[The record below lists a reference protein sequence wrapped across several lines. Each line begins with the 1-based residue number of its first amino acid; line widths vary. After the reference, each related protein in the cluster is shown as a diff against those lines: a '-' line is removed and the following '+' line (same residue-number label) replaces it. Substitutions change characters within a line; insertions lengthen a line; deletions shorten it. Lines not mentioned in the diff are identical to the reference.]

1 MNHTNMY
8 MNIKHSIRHSHR
20 TTWGMRAAIL
30 LIICQ
35 LSCFTVKAQTDSV
48 RVFTTERPLVYED
61 AWDLW
66 PYVFL
71 NENGEPDGYNID
83 LLKLIFK
90 ELDIPYIIKLKPTL
104 EAQADLKS
112 GKSDLMLRMDAD
124 FSRGNSSYGRS
135 IVQLFT
141 HSAVMPKDKMV
152 ELEAGKDLSR
162 YAIIVHEGSF
172 SHHLINNNGWA
183 KEIIAY
189 DDMKEAIQKVSS
201 SNDGIII
208 WNTMSLKWLM
218 RKFHTDNLT
227 IQAIDL
233 PYGEYK
239 FMSKNHTLLNQ
250 IDSVYSQLRAND
262 RLQPIQNKW
271 FYPDRKD
278 TGIPSW
284 VWQAATTMAIIAIA
298 ILLYYIVYR
307 FRERKMTK
315 VMRKSNDRLSLILKT
330 SHVTIWT
337 YNILTK
343 TFTWM
348 DEQGRAQHS
357 SSLEEFVYRYRP
369 EDVFRLQQ
377 IIDDITQQR
386 IKNANINIR
395 LFEESVGKKEHNYTL
410 SLSVLR
416 RNRNGSPMTI
426 LCTRSDITN
435 ELLRQMK
442 IKDTML
448 RYQAIFQ
455 TAMIDMIYYN
465 EYGYIVDM
473 NQKALKSLGITIE
486 QLRAK
491 QIHIDDV
498 LGIEKVDYEHMDNL
512 YVTQLYTS
520 PDDPRILNR
529 MLKRKKL
536 YYELQIVPIHDVNG
550 KLLGLF
556 GSGRDVTETAD
567 SYQTLEN
574 NVQELQQA
582 NNEISKYI
590 RNIDYV
596 LTVGGLRIVKYDL
609 ETHMLTIFSEANH
622 IQFTLTQSRIL
633 NFVDEHFKKKVE
645 RIINSMDNQTP
656 NAIHAEIKTTLH
668 GKDKQALHLQF
679 HFIPYQDSNGKVKD
693 YFGMCRDISELKH
706 IEEKLAQ
713 ETLRAQE
720 VEVVKNAFLHNMSFE
735 IRTPLNTVVG
745 FAELFQMDHSAEDEI
760 VFIKEIKEN
769 SAKLLKLINDI
780 LFLSRLDADMITMST
795 RTIDIAKGVEAKC
808 EMIWGKDKKPGVD
821 YIVKNPFRKLV
832 LDIDDSNVT
841 IILDKIIT
849 NAVEH
854 TTKGSVMVRYDYI
867 GDQLVVA
874 IDDTGDGIPKNTL
887 KHIFER
893 FVTGDSNN
901 SKAGLGLSICHDL
914 IQHLGGTINIKS
926 TVGKGTSVW
935 FSIPCKALESDRI

>member
-1 MNHTNMY
+1 M
-8 MNIKHSIRHSHR
+8 
-20 TTWGMRAAIL
+20 
-30 LIICQ
+30 
-35 LSCFTVKAQTDSV
+35 
-48 RVFTTERPLVYED
+48 
-61 AWDLW
+61 
-66 PYVFL
+66 FL

-90 ELDIPYIIKLKPTL
+90 ELDIPFIVKLMPTL
-104 EAQADLKS
+104 DAQRDLKS

-124 FSRGNSSYGRS
+124 FSRGNSSYGKS

-141 HSAVMPKDKMV
+141 HSAVMPKDKIV
-152 ELEAGKDLSR
+152 SLESGRSLAR
-162 YAIIVHEGSF
+162 YSVIVHEGSF
-172 SHHLINNNGWA
+172 SHHLINNNNWA

-201 SNDGIII
+201 DDEGIII

-218 RKFHTDNLT
+218 RKYHTDNLT
-227 IQAIDL
+227 IQPIDL

-239 FMSKNHTLLNQ
+239 FMSKNHVLLNK
-250 IDSVYSQLRAND
+250 IDSVYSYLRASD

-284 VWQAATTMAIIAIA
+284 VWQAATTMAIIALA
-298 ILLYYIVYR
+298 ILLYYIVFR

-330 SHVTIWT
+330 SHVTMWT

-348 DEQGRAQHS
+348 DEQGKAQHTS
-357 SSLEEFVYRYRP
+357 TLEEFVYRYRP

-377 IIDDITQQR
+377 IIDDITQQK
-386 IKNANINIR
+386 IKTANINIK
-395 LFEESVGKKEHNYTL
+395 LFEENVGKKEHNYTL

-416 RNRNGSPMTI
+416 RNRNGSPATI

-435 ELLRQMK
+435 ELLRQIK

-455 TAMIDMIYYN
+455 SAMVDMIFYD
-465 EYGYIVDM
+465 EHGYIVDM
-473 NQKALKSLGITIE
+473 NQKALNALGITVE
-486 QLRAK
+486 QLRARK
-491 QIHIDDV
+491 IHIDDV
-498 LGIEKVDYEHMDNL
+498 LGIGKVDFEHMDNL
-512 YVTQLYTS
+512 YVTQLFT
-520 PDDPRILNR
+520 PDDPRILNQ
-529 MLKRKKL
+529 MLMCKKL

-556 GSGRDVTETAD
+556 GSGRNVTEIAE
-567 SYQTLEN
+567 SYHTLEK
-574 NVQELQQA
+574 NVEKLQQA
-582 NNEISKYI
+582 NDEITKYI
-590 RNIDYV
+590 SNIDYV
-596 LTVGGLRIVKYDL
+596 LTVGGLRIVKYDP
-609 ETHMLTIFSEANH
+609 ESHMLTIFSEANRA
-622 IQFTLTQSRIL
+622 QFSLTQSRIL
-633 NFVDEHFKKKVE
+633 NFVDAQFKKKVE
-645 RIINSMDNQTP
+645 RIINSMDNQTT
-656 NAIHAEIKTTLH
+656 NTIHADIKTTLH
-668 GKDKQALHLQF
+668 GKNKQTLHLQF
-679 HFIPYQDSNGKVKD
+679 HFIPYHDKNGRVKE

-706 IEEKLAQ
+706 VEEKLAQ

-760 VFIKEIKEN
+760 VFINEIKEN

-780 LFLSRLDADMITMST
+780 LFLSRLDADMITMKT
-795 RTIDIAKGVEAKC
+795 HPVDIAKVVESKC
-808 EMIWGKDKKPGVD
+808 EQFWGKDKKPGVD
-821 YIVKNPFRKLV
+821 YIFKNPFRKLV
-832 LDIDDSNVT
+832 LEIDESNLDIIV
-841 IILDKIIT
+841 DKIVT
-849 NAVEH
+849 NAVEY
-854 TTKGSVMVRYDYI
+854 TTEGSVMLRYDYI

-874 IDDTGDGIPKNTL
+874 VDDTGVGIPKNTL

-893 FVTGDSNN
+893 FVTGDGNN

-914 IQHLGGTINIKS
+914 IEHLGGSINIKS

-935 FSIPCKALESDRI
+935 FSIPCKLLESDRI

>member
-1 MNHTNMY
+1 MNHINMH
-8 MNIKHSIRHSHR
+8 MNIK
-20 TTWGMRAAIL
+20 TTIIL
-30 LIICQ
+30 MIAL
-35 LSCFTVKAQTDSV
+35 LAGSNAKAQTEEPEAFKAADSTK
-48 RVFTTERPLVYED
+48 VFNTEHPLIYED

-90 ELDIPYIIKLKPTL
+90 ELDIPFIVKLMPTL
-104 EAQADLKS
+104 DAQRDLKS

-124 FSRGNSSYGRS
+124 FSRGNSSYGKS

-141 HSAVMPKDKMV
+141 HSAVMPKDKIV
-152 ELEAGKDLSR
+152 SLESGRSLAR
-162 YAIIVHEGSF
+162 YSVIVHEGSF
-172 SHHLINNNGWA
+172 SHHLINNNNWA

-201 SNDGIII
+201 DDEGIII

-218 RKFHTDNLT
+218 RKYHTDNLT
-227 IQAIDL
+227 IQPIDL

-239 FMSKNHTLLNQ
+239 FMSRNHVLLNK
-250 IDSVYSQLRAND
+250 IDSVYSYLRASD

-284 VWQAATTMAIIAIA
+284 VWQAATTMAIIALA
-298 ILLYYIVYR
+298 ILLYYIVFR

-330 SHVTIWT
+330 SHVTMWT

-348 DEQGRAQHS
+348 DEQGKAQHTS
-357 SSLEEFVYRYRP
+357 TLEEFVYRYRP

-377 IIDDITQQR
+377 IIDDITQQK
-386 IKNANINIR
+386 IKTANINIK
-395 LFEESVGKKEHNYTL
+395 LFEENVGKKEHNYTL

-416 RNRNGSPMTI
+416 RNRNGSPATI

-435 ELLRQMK
+435 ELLRQIK

-455 TAMIDMIYYN
+455 SAMIDMIFYN
-465 EYGYIVDM
+465 EQGYIIDM
-473 NQKALKSLGITIE
+473 NQKALRALGITIE

-491 QIHIDDV
+491 KIHIDDV
-498 LGIEKVDYEHMDNL
+498 LGIGKVDFEHMDNL
-512 YVTQLYTS
+512 YVTQLFT
-520 PDDPRILNR
+520 PDDPRILNQ
-529 MLKRKKL
+529 MLHRKKL

-556 GSGRDVTETAD
+556 GSGRDVTEIAE
-567 SYQTLEN
+567 SYHTLEK
-574 NVQELQQA
+574 NVEKLQQA
-582 NNEISKYI
+582 NDEITKYI
-590 RNIDYV
+590 SNIDYV
-596 LTVGGLRIVKYDL
+596 LTVGGLRIVKYDP
-609 ETHMLTIFSEANH
+609 ESHMLTVFSEANRA
-622 IQFTLTQSRIL
+622 QFSLTQSRIL
-633 NFVDEHFKKKVE
+633 NFVDAQFKKKVE
-645 RIINSMDNQTP
+645 RIINSMDNQTT
-656 NAIHAEIKTTLH
+656 NTIHADIKTTLR
-668 GKDKQALHLQF
+668 GKNKQTLHLQF
-679 HFIPYQDSNGKVKD
+679 HFIPYHDKNGKVKE

-706 IEEKLAQ
+706 VEEKLAQ

-760 VFIKEIKEN
+760 VFINEIKEN

-780 LFLSRLDADMITMST
+780 LFLSRLDADMITMKT
-795 RTIDIAKGVEAKC
+795 HPVDIAKVVESKC
-808 EMIWGKDKKPGVD
+808 EQFWGMDKKPGVD
-821 YIVKNPFRKLV
+821 YIFKNPFRKLV
-832 LDIDDSNVT
+832 LEIDESNLDIIV
-841 IILDKIIT
+841 DKIVT
-849 NAVEH
+849 NAVEY
-854 TTKGSVMVRYDYI
+854 TTEGSVMLRYDYI

-874 IDDTGDGIPKNTL
+874 VDDTGVGIPKNTL

-893 FVTGDSNN
+893 FVTGDGNN

-914 IQHLGGTINIKS
+914 IEHLGGSINIKS

-935 FSIPCKALESDRI
+935 FSIPCKLIESDRI

>member
-1 MNHTNMY
+1 MRWG
-8 MNIKHSIRHSHR
+8 IRAVFLLMAFHLPC
-20 TTWGMRAAIL
+20 TT
-30 LIICQ
+30 
-35 LSCFTVKAQTDSV
+35 VNAQTDSV
-48 RVFTTERPLVYED
+48 RVFSTEHPLIYED

-90 ELDIPYIIKLKPTL
+90 ELDIPYVIKLMPTL
-104 EAQADLKS
+104 EAQRDLKN
-112 GKSDLMLRMDAD
+112 GKSDLMFRMDAD
-124 FSRGNSSYGRS
+124 FSRGNSSYGKS

-141 HSAVMPKDKMV
+141 HSAVMPMDKQV
-152 ELEAGKDLSR
+152 PLESGKSLSR
-162 YAIIVHEGSF
+162 YSVIVHDGSF
-172 SHHLINNNGWA
+172 SHHLIKKNGWA

-189 DDMKEAIQKVSS
+189 DDMKEAIQNVSS
-201 SNDGIII
+201 SNEGIII

-218 RKFHTDNLT
+218 RKYHTENL
-227 IQAIDL
+227 IIHPIDL

-239 FMSKNHTLLNQ
+239 FMSKNHELLNK
-250 IDSVYSQLRAND
+250 IDSVYSYLRAND

-284 VWQAATTMAIIAIA
+284 VWRAATAMALIALA

-330 SHVTIWT
+330 SHVTMWT
-337 YNILTK
+337 YNIMTK

-348 DEQGRAQHS
+348 DEQGRAQRNS
-357 SSLEEFVYRYRP
+357 NLEEFVHRYRP

-377 IIDDITQQR
+377 FIDDIAQQR
-386 IKNANINIR
+386 IKDATLNIK
-395 LFEESVGKKEHNYTL
+395 LFEESAGAREHNYTL

-416 RNRNGSPMTI
+416 RNRNGSPATI

-455 TAMIDMIYYN
+455 SAMVDMIFYDEN
-465 EYGYIVDM
+465 GYIVDM
-473 NQKALKSLGITIE
+473 NKKALMAVGMSIE
-486 QLRAK
+486 ELRARK
-491 QIHIDDV
+491 FHINDV
-498 LGIEKVDYEHMDNL
+498 LGFGKIDFEHMDNL
-512 YVTQLYTS
+512 YVTQLYKS
-520 PDDPRILNR
+520 PDDPRALNR
-529 MLKRKKL
+529 VLNREKL

-550 KLLGLF
+550 KLLGIF
-556 GSGRDVTETAD
+556 GSGRNVTEVAE
-567 SYQTLEN
+567 SYHTLEE

-582 NNEISKYI
+582 NNEITKYI
-590 RNIDYV
+590 SNIDYV

-609 ETHMLTIFSEANH
+609 DTHMLTVFSEANH

-645 RIINSMDNQTP
+645 RILNSMDNQSP
-656 NAIHAEIKTTLH
+656 NSIHADIKTTIR
-668 GKDKQALHLQF
+668 GKDNQAIHLQF
-679 HFIPYQDSNGKVKD
+679 HFIPYHDNSGRIKE

-706 IEEKLAQ
+706 VEEKLAQ

-745 FAELFQMDHSAEDEI
+745 FAELFQMDHSQEDEI
-760 VFIKEIKEN
+760 VFINEIKDN

-780 LFLSRLDADMITMST
+780 LFLSRLDADMITMTT
-795 RTIDIAKGVEAKC
+795 RTIDFAQAIEAKC
-808 EMIWGKDKKPGVD
+808 DMSWAKDKKPGVE

-832 LDIDDSNVT
+832 LEIDESNVS

-854 TTKGSVMVRYDYI
+854 TTAGSVLVRYDYI

-874 IDDTGDGIPKNTL
+874 IDDTGDGIPKNAL

-893 FVTGDSNN
+893 FVTGDGNN

-926 TVGKGTSVW
+926 TVGEGTNVW
-935 FSIPCKALESDRI
+935 FSIPCKALEADRI